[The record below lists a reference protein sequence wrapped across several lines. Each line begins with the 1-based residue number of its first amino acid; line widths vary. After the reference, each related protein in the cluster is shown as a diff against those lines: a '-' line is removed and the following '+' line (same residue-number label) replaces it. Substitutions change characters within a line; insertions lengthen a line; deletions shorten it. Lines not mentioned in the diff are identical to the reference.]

1 MSDPLADLKRRAY
14 ARPTSEADAAEA
26 QAELARLAVPEHVD
40 DTWYTP
46 PAPHLTAGRL
56 KVALAALAALS
67 ALAAV
72 VSTPAPGGS
81 LAVFDRAQT
90 LDDLTAPAWAI
101 LSGVESPIGADDGTV
116 RWLADFDGSRL
127 YAYRTTQG
135 FVCLSLVHG
144 VGTRITC
151 TSPLEFADSGLRL
164 AYGTTSMQG
173 PALTVVWGPEGGPAF
188 YAGPLGATAQ
198 P

>member
-14 ARPTSEADAAEA
+14 ARPSSEADAAEA
-26 QAELARLAVPEHVD
+26 QAELARLAVPEHLD
-40 DTWYTP
+40 DDWYVP
-46 PAPHLTAGRL
+46 PAPRIVLGGRT
-56 KVALAALAALS
+56 KVAIAALTLAA

-72 VSTPAPGGS
+72 VNTIPPGGS
-81 LAVFDRAQT
+81 LAVFDRAQSPA
-90 LDDLTAPAWAI
+90 DLTAPGWAI
-101 LSGVESPIGADDGTV
+101 LSGFESPIGAEDLTI

-127 YAYRTTQG
+127 YAYRTTEG

-144 VGTRITC
+144 MGTRITC
-151 TSPLEFADSGLRL
+151 TSPMDFEDSGLRL

-173 PALTVVWGPEGGPAF
+173 PALTVVWGPDGGPMF
-188 YAGPLGATAQ
+188 YDGPAHDE